1 MCEPTTLLAL
11 GALAVSAAGSYAS
24 MQGQNAMVEQQAET
38 ANNNTREAYR
48 VAQENDRAAQA
59 QAFEQQTDRS
69 RKAAQDLSVARVVAA
84 EGGGSLAARAIN
96 IAAGADED
104 YSRIDASLTNQRSA
118 IRGQIAAA
126 QTQNADAMAMASSQF
141 KANQISFFSN
151 VTQAAVGAGTS
162 YYDRQEQLKLAQDK
176 VYDKVYRGTRGIGD

>member
-1 MCEPTTLLAL
+1 MCEPTTIALLAL
-11 GALAVSAAGSYAS
+11 AASTAGSFVA

-38 ANNNTREAYR
+38 ANNNTREGYR

-59 QAFEQQTDRS
+59 QAFEQQTDRM

-104 YSRIDASLTNQRSA
+104 YSRIDASLSNQRSS

-126 QTQNADAMAMASSQF
+126 QTQNADAMTMASSQF
-141 KANQISFFSN
+141 KANQIRFFSD
-151 VTQAAVGAGTS
+151 VGQAAVSAGTG
-162 YYDRQEQLKLAQDK
+162 YHDRQEQLKLAQNK

>member
-1 MCEPTTLLAL
+1 
-11 GALAVSAAGSYAS
+11 

-38 ANNNTREAYR
+38 ANRNTAEGYR

-69 RKAAQDLSVARVVAA
+69 RKAARDLSVARVVAA

-141 KANQISFFSN
+141 KANQIRFFSD
-151 VTQAAVGAGTS
+151 VGQAAASAGTG
-162 YYDRQEQLKLAQDK
+162 YYDRQEQLKLAQNKVFDK
-176 VYDKVYRGTRGIGD
+176 VYGGTRGIGD